1 MSKIRL
7 LVFASSVIGTD
18 FPGFQGKIFEE
29 YTKLSESMEITV
41 IAEEIA
47 FDKMGKNF
55 ALVKVSK
62 ISFPIIKTIYGM
74 VVFPMAAIKNRKK
87 YDIVFN
93 RYRSLPF
100 LITAIVCKVLLKK
113 KIVVYLSES
122 GTVYRGFR
130 KTFFKPFL
138 RYTLKIAD
146 AVATSSERVINDVE
160 KYTRKIDRTKLF
172 IMRQDTINTSIFKPT
187 KEKNDNIL
195 LSVGR
200 INPVKGFEII
210 IESLPSVIKKF
221 PDVIL
226 RIVGSVDDEE
236 YLQKLK
242 TTASRVNCEKNVE
255 FIGPVPYSKIGELYN
270 SSTIFILTSKDEGQ
284 PNVLVEAMACGKPV
298 IATPV
303 GAILDVINDGVN
315 GFIVKENQHETLS
328 KKIINLLEDKALREK
343 IGEAAQ
349 KTIEEKYAGDVF
361 SSQLKNVFEK
371 VAKN

>member
-1 MSKIRL
+1 LSKIRL
-7 LVFASSVIGTD
+7 LVFASSVIGVD
-18 FPGFQGKIFEE
+18 FPGFQSKIFEE
-29 YTKLSESMEITV
+29 YTKLSESMEVTV

-55 ALVKVSK
+55 TPVKVSK

-74 VVFPMAAIKNRKK
+74 IVFPMAAIKNRKK

-130 KTFFKPFL
+130 KTFFRSFI
-138 RYTLKIAD
+138 RYALKIAD
-146 AVATSSERVINDVE
+146 AVAASSERIIIDVE
-160 KYTRKIDRTKLF
+160 KYAGKIDRPKLF
-172 IMRQDTINTSIFKPT
+172 IMRQAVNTSIFKPT

-210 IESLPSVIKKF
+210 IESLSSVIKKF

-226 RIVGSVDDEE
+226 RIVGPVQDEE

-242 TTASRVNCEKNVE
+242 ATASRVNCEKNVE
-255 FIGPVPYSKIGELYN
+255 FIGPVPYSQIGEFYN

-284 PNVLVEAMACGKPV
+284 SNVTLEAMACGKPV

-303 GAILDVINDGVN
+303 GAIPDVINDGVN

-343 IGEAAQ
+343 IGKVAQ

-361 SSQLKNVFEK
+361 IIQLKSVFEK
-371 VAKN
+371 ISTN

>member
-7 LVFASSVIGTD
+7 LVFANLFIGTD
-18 FPGFQGKIFEE
+18 TFGLQSKIFEE
-29 YTKLSESMEITV
+29 YTKLSKSVEITV
-41 IAEEIA
+41 IAEKIA

-55 ALVKVSK
+55 TLVKVSK

-130 KTFFKPFL
+130 KTFFRPFI

-160 KYTRKIDRTKLF
+160 KYTGKIDRTKLF

-200 INPVKGFEII
+200 INPVKGFEFI

-226 RIVGSVDDEE
+226 RIVGPVVDEG

-255 FIGPVPYSKIGELYN
+255 FIGPVPYSQIVELYN

-284 PNVLVEAMACGKPV
+284 SNVLLEAMACGKPV

-303 GAILDVINDGVN
+303 GAIPDVINDGVN
-315 GFIVKENQHETLS
+315 GFIVKENQPETLS

-343 IGEAAQ
+343 IGKVAQ

-361 SSQLKNVFEK
+361 SSQLKDVFEK
-371 VAKN
+371 ISTN